1 MDIIAVNKILQ
12 LTSQIAANCGH
23 SNYDHNVR
31 ATTYMFC
38 SSFVQHDGWIDVAA
52 TALSLGEQKSAVP
65 HDVTWVYT
73 ALEEIDASRNGIE
86 SQWDDTLNQT
96 VLQLLRALNDV
107 SKFPKPSKR
116 VLRVVIDALTAA
128 PPISAQAFNL
138 LDQVH
143 NWFTEADTKVVM
155 QEYSVWRRMGDAAL
169 KDPIQMGWSYID
181 RGARLSIFPDW
192 NPYMC
197 RDLPQ
202 WITGSERL
210 RSNYDFVLSLI
221 WGGSYSGAYDFMN
234 NSERTWAVTLISL
247 ANVWE
252 SFNFSDYQVL
262 PVPDLYQ
269 LAKCTVS
276 TALKAHYVHLP
287 DFHDLTIQIWFF
299 RHPNFRAIFCTRL
312 GDALSQA
319 AINAKMQY
327 PMSKHRINPIPT
339 WLLEG
344 TGRILE
350 EMGQVLKSE
359 PDVRGE
365 QAEKWYWDT
374 LRTKF
379 EKEITVLE
387 ESMKEQQSGQVAV
400 AAEVEMT

>member
-1 MDIIAVNKILQ
+1 
-12 LTSQIAANCGH
+12 
-23 SNYDHNVR
+23 
-31 ATTYMFC
+31 MFC
-38 SSFVQHDGWIDVAA
+38 SSLIQHDGWIDVAA

-73 ALEEIDASRNGIE
+73 ALEEIDSSRNGIE

-96 VLQLLRALNDV
+96 ILQLLRALNDA

-202 WITGSERL
+202 WIT
-210 RSNYDFVLSLI
+210 
-221 WGGSYSGAYDFMN
+221 
-234 NSERTWAVTLISL
+234 ERTWAVTLISL

-344 TGRILE
+344 AGRILE
-350 EMGQVLKSE
+350 EMGQALKSE

-365 QAEKWYWDT
+365 QAGKWYWDT
-374 LRTKF
+374 LRTLF
-379 EKEITVLE
+379 GKEITVLE
-387 ESMKEQQSGQVAV
+387 ESMKEQQSGQLFSACPWYPHPGTHKRLQAPIKIDQINQSMLPPSYSHAPDPPLEPGVCP
-400 AAEVEMT
+400 

>member
-12 LTSQIAANCGH
+12 LTSQIAATCGH

-38 SSFVQHDGWIDVAA
+38 SSLVQHDGWIDVAA

-65 HDVTWVYT
+65 HDVTWIYT
-73 ALEEIDASRNGIE
+73 ALEEIDSSRNGIE

-96 VLQLLRALNDV
+96 VLQLLRALNDA

-128 PPISAQAFNL
+128 PPISAQAFKL
-138 LDQVH
+138 LDQAH
-143 NWFTEADTKVVM
+143 NWFTEADTKV
-155 QEYSVWRRMGDAAL
+155 
-169 KDPIQMGWSYID
+169 MGWSYID
-181 RGARLSIFPDW
+181 GGARLSIFPDW
-192 NPYMC
+192 NLYMR

-202 WITGSERL
+202 WITVYFITGGHQGYERL
-210 RSNYDFVLSLI
+210 RSNYVFVLSLM
-221 WGGSYSGAYDFMN
+221 WGGNYSGEYDFMN

-247 ANVWE
+247 SNVWE

-262 PVPDLYQ
+262 PNLYR
-269 LAKCTVS
+269 LAKCTIS
-276 TALKAHYVHLP
+276 TALEAHYVHLP
-287 DFHDLTIQIWFF
+287 DFHGEHVSIMISA
-299 RHPNFRAIFCTRL
+299 NFRAIFCTRL

-319 AINAKMQY
+319 AINAKNARSDEQVQNE
-327 PMSKHRINPIPT
+327 PHSSTGTQGTRHRQ
-339 WLLEG
+339 LLEG
-344 TGRILE
+344 AGRILE
-350 EMGQVLKSE
+350 EMGQALTSE
-359 PDVRGE
+359 PDVHGE

-379 EKEITVLE
+379 EKEIRVLE